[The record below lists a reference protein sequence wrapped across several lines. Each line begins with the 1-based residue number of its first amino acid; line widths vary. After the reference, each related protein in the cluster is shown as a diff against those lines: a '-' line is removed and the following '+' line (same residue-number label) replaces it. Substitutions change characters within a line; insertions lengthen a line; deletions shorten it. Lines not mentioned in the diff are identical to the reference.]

1 MNESPQHVT
10 QWCDGLR
17 LNRFHMSLLILAG
30 LTLIFDGYDMM
41 VIAYAMPQIMKE
53 WHLSPVK
60 LGSVA
65 SYGYAGLMI
74 GTVALGMI
82 ADRVGRR
89 KTLILALSVFST
101 FSGAAYF
108 APTFSLFCVLRFFS
122 GLGIGG
128 ALPLTI
134 TLVSEYAPA
143 KIRGKA
149 VTSAFAGFSLGWVL
163 AAVIA
168 IAVIPVFGWRMLLL
182 MGFLPI
188 FLVPVLA
195 AYLPESVRFLVSKG
209 RYDDAVK
216 ELRRVEKGARVAPFN
231 WTQETLIAPAIEGTG
246 SVRDLFSPKLII
258 MTILVWMTYLLSI
271 MSTTGFLFW
280 VPTLLVQGG
289 FSMARSY
296 SYSAVQSIGAAL
308 GPFLIGAF
316 MDKFGR
322 KTGLVITCVLGGI
335 SIWLFGNVGSY
346 LAVFVIMA
354 AVGLFQLGAPTCLH
368 VVAGEIYPTRIRST
382 GIGWALTF
390 GRIGSIVAPI
400 LGGLLQM
407 AGLTTRQFFSVFS
420 VPCFVCAFLVLMFR
434 VNVRDQALETIT
446 ARLTAE

>member
-17 LNRFHMSLLILAG
+17 LNRFHISLLILAG

-74 GTVALGMI
+74 GTVALGLI
-82 ADRVGRR
+82 ADRIGRKR
-89 KTLILALSVFST
+89 TLILALSVFST

-108 APTFSLFCVLRFFS
+108 APTFSVFCVLRFLA

-128 ALPLTI
+128 VLPLTI

-143 KIRGKA
+143 KIRAKA
-149 VTSAFAGFSLGWVL
+149 VTSVFAGFSLGWVL
-163 AAVIA
+163 AAVVA
-168 IAVIPVFGWRMLLL
+168 MAVIPVFGWRALLL

-188 FLVPVLA
+188 FLVPALA

-216 ELRRVEKGARVAPFN
+216 EIRRVEKAARVAPFN
-231 WTQETLIAPAIEGTG
+231 WTRETLVAPAVEGTG
-246 SVRDLFSPKLII
+246 SIRDLFSPKLII
-258 MTILVWMTYLLSI
+258 MTILVWMTYLLAI
-271 MSTTGFLFW
+271 MSSTGFLFW
-280 VPTLLVQGG
+280 VPTLLVQAG
-289 FSMARSY
+289 FSMVRSY

-308 GPFLIGAF
+308 GPFLIGAS

-322 KTGLVITCVLGGI
+322 KIGLVITCVLGGI

-382 GIGWALTF
+382 AIGSALTF
-390 GRIGSIVAPI
+390 GRIGSIIAPI

-407 AGLTTRQFFSVFS
+407 AGLTTRQFFLVFS
-420 VPCFVCAFLVLMFR
+420 VPCFVCAFLVLMYR
-434 VNVRDQALETIT
+434 VNVKDQALETIT